1 MKALNKVLWVVA
13 VVSLFIGCG
22 TNDEGERI
30 VVTNAYL
37 NCNSVAKGY
46 DTSCGLILR
55 APVGTIY
62 TASVVS
68 DGDWCTLTNDRVL
81 EITEVMRATEDMQ
94 WVRFSQNMD
103 EIRYATITVVFDNGY
118 TFELPLRQT
127 VFDAPESYD
136 KPWNELPKYV
146 PNENYIYLTHTSVLQ
161 NEIKRNYTF
170 CFDKTLHASY
180 WVAYPMHTCYTT
192 GDANRNN
199 SNFGFDPDV
208 SSMYQANLSR
218 SYSGPYDRGHQ
229 IPAADRKCAQAM
241 MNQTFYSTNMTPQF
255 NLFNQ
260 YLWGSLEGKV
270 RDQICPDTLYVV
282 TGAYFKGPYDSSI
295 AESTTDAS
303 GQKMPIPSHYFKVM
317 LRTANGNTGRSVDS
331 FDNASDLQAIGIWLQ
346 HKNTGYSTEIPTEA
360 FVTVRDIEEKTGFV
374 FFNMLDP
381 DISDQVKRQ
390 CNPSAWRKLQ

>member
-1 MKALNKVLWVVA
+1 MKALNRVLWVMAVA
-13 VVSLFIGCG
+13 LLSVGCG
-22 TNDEGERI
+22 KDDGGERV

-46 DTSCGLILR
+46 DTSCGLILH
-55 APVGTIY
+55 APIGTTY

-68 DGDWCTLTNDRVL
+68 EGDWCLLTNDRV
-81 EITEVMRATEDMQ
+81 TEVTETMRATETMQ
-94 WVRFSQNMD
+94 WVRFSQNME

-127 VFDAPESYD
+127 VFDAPAEYD

-146 PNENYIYLTHTSVLQ
+146 PNDNYIYRTHTSVLQ
-161 NEIKRNYTF
+161 NEVKRNYTF
-170 CFDKTLHASY
+170 CFDKTEHASL
-180 WVAYPMHTCYTT
+180 WVAYPLHTCYTT

-208 SSMYQANLSR
+208 AAMYQANLNR

-229 IPAADRKCAQAM
+229 IPAADRKCTQAM

-255 NLFNQ
+255 NRFNQ
-260 YLWGSLEGKV
+260 NMWGVLEGKV

-295 AESTTDAS
+295 AQYTTDAS
-303 GQKMPIPSHYFKVM
+303 GQRMPIPSHYFKVL
-317 LRTANGNTGRSVDS
+317 LRTVKGDTGRSVDS
-331 FDNASDLQAIGIWLQ
+331 FDNASDLQAIGVWLQ
-346 HKNTGYSTEIPTEA
+346 HKNTGYDVEMPADA
-360 FVTVRDIEEKTGFV
+360 FVPVREIEEKTGFE

-381 DISDQVKRQ
+381 DIADKVKRQ
-390 CNPSAWRKLQ
+390 CNPSAWRRLQ

>member
-81 EITEVMRATEDMQ
+81 EITEVMHATEDMQ

-229 IPAADRKCAQAM
+229 IPAADRKCTQAM

-303 GQKMPIPSHYFKVM
+303 GQRMPIPSHYFKVM

-360 FVTVRDIEEKTGFV
+360 FVTVRDIEEKTGFE